1 LKWNYSPRN
10 NLPMKTHIETII
22 LALVLLTAL
31 SLFGQLLALALK

>member
-1 LKWNYSPRN
+1 
-10 NLPMKTHIETII
+10 MKTHIETII